1 MDVRNERN
9 VHFMTDTQL
18 IDPHFFV
25 FRDKSVWIWDVDQE
39 EEEYSCASVLQA
51 HTQDVKKVVWHPE
64 LDVVASCRQRHS
76 IFFVHQWRLVG
87 EILFSFVPPSNF
99 LVSVSDP

>member
-1 MDVRNERN
+1 
-9 VHFMTDTQL
+9 MTDTL
-18 IDPHFFV
+18 LSDPHFFV

-76 IFFVHQWRLVG
+76 IFCPSITPCRG
-87 EILFSFVPPSNF
+87 NILFFSVPPSNS
-99 LVSVSDP
+99 LVSVLDT